1 MTYLTEQ
8 IRAARQALP
17 AKTLSTRRACTMDQ
31 IRQALRLAATA
42 KRRVRVYSPAGFVPN
57 SYRAKCLI
65 QYVEVTK
72 GSDGRLFL
80 TTGWTS
86 AQRSGANGSLQVVQ

>member
-1 MTYLTEQ
+1 MTTLTKQ
-8 IRAARQALP
+8 IRAAKQSLP
-17 AKTLSTRRACTMDQ
+17 AKSLSARRACTMDE

-72 GSDGRLFL
+72 GADGL
-80 TTGWTS
+80 TLSTGWTG
-86 AQRSGANGSLQVVQ
+86 AQRSRGNGTLQVVQ